1 MENRKIRIQSCR
13 RCQGNSGWGS
23 FWHPPYGPG
32 PGMPPGPPY
41 PPGGP
46 GRPPF
51 RPDPGMPPG
60 PPYPPGGFGGPGRPP
75 FGPGSGNFR
84 PYGSGFG
91 MQSLE
96 EPLSLGEAWNLS
108 EDVREFAEDLE
119 RLQELYPDIAKEIL
133 RYAEEACDELE
144 YEGSMMYDEQ
154 PDKIQFR
161 NIAGKIYDKMKE
173 KYPVQE
179 NNDRDEN
186 LEMLPENEKE
196 KRYPPGE
203 NWLGDMVQVVLLQE
217 MCRRRE
223 ERRKQRRWY

>member
-1 MENRKIRIQSCR
+1 
-13 RCQGNSGWGS
+13 
-23 FWHPPYGPG
+23 
-32 PGMPPGPPY
+32 
-41 PPGGP
+41 
-46 GRPPF
+46 
-51 RPDPGMPPG
+51 
-60 PPYPPGGFGGPGRPP
+60 
-75 FGPGSGNFR
+75 
-84 PYGSGFG
+84 

-196 KRYPPGE
+196 KRYP
-203 NWLGDMVQVVLLQE
+203 
-217 MCRRRE
+217 
-223 ERRKQRRWY
+223 

>member
-1 MENRKIRIQSCR
+1 
-13 RCQGNSGWGS
+13 
-23 FWHPPYGPG
+23 
-32 PGMPPGPPY
+32 
-41 PPGGP
+41 
-46 GRPPF
+46 
-51 RPDPGMPPG
+51 
-60 PPYPPGGFGGPGRPP
+60 
-75 FGPGSGNFR
+75 
-84 PYGSGFG
+84 

-217 MCRRRE
+217 MCRRRKNAE
-223 ERRKQRRWY
+223 NREDGIE

>member
-1 MENRKIRIQSCR
+1 
-13 RCQGNSGWGS
+13 
-23 FWHPPYGPG
+23 
-32 PGMPPGPPY
+32 
-41 PPGGP
+41 
-46 GRPPF
+46 
-51 RPDPGMPPG
+51 
-60 PPYPPGGFGGPGRPP
+60 
-75 FGPGSGNFR
+75 
-84 PYGSGFG
+84 

-203 NWLGDMVQVVLLQE
+203 NWLGDMVQVVLLLALLFYGSA
-217 MCRRRE
+217 C
-223 ERRKQRRWY
+223 

>member
-1 MENRKIRIQSCR
+1 
-13 RCQGNSGWGS
+13 
-23 FWHPPYGPG
+23 
-32 PGMPPGPPY
+32 
-41 PPGGP
+41 
-46 GRPPF
+46 
-51 RPDPGMPPG
+51 
-60 PPYPPGGFGGPGRPP
+60 
-75 FGPGSGNFR
+75 
-84 PYGSGFG
+84 

-108 EDVREFAEDLE
+108 EDAKEFAEDLE

-186 LEMLPENEKE
+186 LEMLHENEKE

>member
-1 MENRKIRIQSCR
+1 
-13 RCQGNSGWGS
+13 
-23 FWHPPYGPG
+23 
-32 PGMPPGPPY
+32 
-41 PPGGP
+41 
-46 GRPPF
+46 
-51 RPDPGMPPG
+51 
-60 PPYPPGGFGGPGRPP
+60 
-75 FGPGSGNFR
+75 
-84 PYGSGFG
+84 

-186 LEMLPENEKE
+186 LEMLHENEKE

>member
-1 MENRKIRIQSCR
+1 
-13 RCQGNSGWGS
+13 
-23 FWHPPYGPG
+23 
-32 PGMPPGPPY
+32 MPPGPLY

-46 GRPPF
+46 G
-51 RPDPGMPPG
+51 G
-60 PPYPPGGFGGPGRPP
+60 PP
-75 FGPGSGNFR
+75 FGPGSGMR
-84 PYGSGFG
+84 PGGPPPYGSGFG

-108 EDVREFAEDLE
+108 EDAQEFVEDLE
-119 RLQELYPDIAKEIL
+119 RLRELYPDIAKEIL

-161 NIAGKIYDKMKE
+161 SIAGKIYDKMKE

-186 LEMLPENEKE
+186 LEMLPENEQE

-203 NWLGDMVQVVLLQE
+203 NWLSDMVQVVLLQE

>member
-1 MENRKIRIQSCR
+1 MR
-13 RCQGNSGWGS
+13 
-23 FWHPPYGPG
+23 
-32 PGMPPGPPY
+32 
-41 PPGGP
+41 PGGP
-46 GRPPF
+46 AA
-51 RPDPGMPPG
+51 
-60 PPYPPGGFGGPGRPP
+60 
-75 FGPGSGNFR
+75 
-84 PYGSGFG
+84 YGSGFG

-96 EPLSLGEAWNLS
+96 EPFSLGEAWNLS

-217 MCRRRE
+217 MCRRD
-223 ERRKQRRWY
+223 RKSVV

>member
-1 MENRKIRIQSCR
+1 
-13 RCQGNSGWGS
+13 
-23 FWHPPYGPG
+23 
-32 PGMPPGPPY
+32 
-41 PPGGP
+41 
-46 GRPPF
+46 
-51 RPDPGMPPG
+51 
-60 PPYPPGGFGGPGRPP
+60 
-75 FGPGSGNFR
+75 
-84 PYGSGFG
+84 

-196 KRYPPGE
+196 KRYSPGE

>member
-1 MENRKIRIQSCR
+1 
-13 RCQGNSGWGS
+13 
-23 FWHPPYGPG
+23 
-32 PGMPPGPPY
+32 
-41 PPGGP
+41 
-46 GRPPF
+46 
-51 RPDPGMPPG
+51 
-60 PPYPPGGFGGPGRPP
+60 
-75 FGPGSGNFR
+75 
-84 PYGSGFG
+84 

-108 EDVREFAEDLE
+108 EDAQEFAEDLE
-119 RLQELYPDIAKEIL
+119 RLRELYPDIAKEIL

-186 LEMLPENEKE
+186 LEMLAENEKE
-196 KRYPPGE
+196 KRYLPGE

>member
-1 MENRKIRIQSCR
+1 
-13 RCQGNSGWGS
+13 
-23 FWHPPYGPG
+23 
-32 PGMPPGPPY
+32 
-41 PPGGP
+41 
-46 GRPPF
+46 
-51 RPDPGMPPG
+51 
-60 PPYPPGGFGGPGRPP
+60 
-75 FGPGSGNFR
+75 
-84 PYGSGFG
+84 

-186 LEMLPENEKE
+186 LEMLPENEK
-196 KRYPPGE
+196 KSGIRRGKTGLAI
-203 NWLGDMVQVVLLQE
+203 WCRWCC
-217 MCRRRE
+217 CRRCAGDGKNAENRE
-223 ERRKQRRWY
+223 DGIE

>member
-1 MENRKIRIQSCR
+1 
-13 RCQGNSGWGS
+13 
-23 FWHPPYGPG
+23 
-32 PGMPPGPPY
+32 
-41 PPGGP
+41 
-46 GRPPF
+46 
-51 RPDPGMPPG
+51 MPPG

-75 FGPGSGNFR
+75 FGPGSGMR
-84 PYGSGFG
+84 PGGPAPYGSGFG

>member
-1 MENRKIRIQSCR
+1 MNFGQERYSWMEQDPYTGDKMPFYMTYPMQNTLFEETEYEKDCR
-13 RCQGNSGWGS
+13 R
-23 FWHPPYGPG
+23 
-32 PGMPPGPPY
+32 M
-41 PPGGP
+41 
-46 GRPPF
+46 
-51 RPDPGMPPG
+51 
-60 PPYPPGGFGGPGRPP
+60 
-75 FGPGSGNFR
+75 
-84 PYGSGFG
+84 
-91 MQSLE
+91 
-96 EPLSLGEAWNLS
+96 
-108 EDVREFAEDLE
+108 
-119 RLQELYPDIAKEIL
+119 QELYPRDARQIQSLVDRE
-133 RYAEEACDELE
+133 CDRME

-173 KYPVQE
+173 KYTVQE

-217 MCRRRE
+217 MYRRRE

>member
-1 MENRKIRIQSCR
+1 
-13 RCQGNSGWGS
+13 
-23 FWHPPYGPG
+23 
-32 PGMPPGPPY
+32 
-41 PPGGP
+41 
-46 GRPPF
+46 
-51 RPDPGMPPG
+51 
-60 PPYPPGGFGGPGRPP
+60 
-75 FGPGSGNFR
+75 
-84 PYGSGFG
+84 

-96 EPLSLGEAWNLS
+96 EPLSLGEAWILS
-108 EDVREFAEDLE
+108 EDAQEFAEDLE
-119 RLQELYPDIAKEIL
+119 RLRELYPDIAKEIL

-196 KRYPPGE
+196 KRYPPGCSDQ
-203 NWLGDMVQVVLLQE
+203 GSGKAS
-217 MCRRRE
+217 R
-223 ERRKQRRWY
+223 